1 MTCPGSSDGS
11 SAGQTATP
19 EGVAGEAK
27 RADLPP
33 TAPRAPEGG
42 ASLRW
47 NPSLAVGVEEIDAQ
61 HQELFRRGAL
71 FIEGLET
78 QSRQDVGIL
87 LSFLRLYAVAH
98 FGAEE
103 ACMRETGYPGIAHHQ
118 KQHDGFVKDLLA
130 LSAQNEKVRGPGI
143 QPARVAG
150 WLEKWLVN
158 HVTQVDSDLARWV
171 REHGVP
177 PSLRLE
183 PDDDGQHPHHS

>member
-11 SAGQTATP
+11 SGHPGDTAG
-19 EGVAGEAK
+19 GVAGDAPG
-27 RADLPP
+27 ADLQ
-33 TAPRAPEGG
+33 APAQVAPEGG
-42 ASLRW
+42 GTLRW
-47 NPSLAVGVEEIDAQ
+47 KPSLAVGVPEIDSQ

-87 LSFLRLYAVAH
+87 LSFLRLYCVAH

-130 LSAQNEKVRGPGI
+130 LSEQNERARGPGI

-158 HVTQVDSDLARWV
+158 HVTQVDADLALWV
-171 REHGVP
+171 RQHGVP
-177 PSLRLE
+177 ESLKLE
-183 PDDDGQHPHHS
+183 PPDGDPSPFT

>member
-1 MTCPGSSDGS
+1 MI
-11 SAGQTATP
+11 
-19 EGVAGEAK
+19 
-27 RADLPP
+27 
-33 TAPRAPEGG
+33 
-42 ASLRW
+42 RW
-47 NPSLAVGVEEIDAQ
+47 KPSLAVGVAEIDSQ
-61 HQELFRRGAL
+61 HQELFRRAAL

-87 LSFLRLYAVAH
+87 LSFLRLYVVAH

-130 LSAQNEKVRGPGI
+130 LSAQNEKARGPGI